1 VKPTQNRDTGWPCL
15 PPPPPV
21 GSGGGRGA
29 ALQALKKAKCPYAA
43 APFTAAA
50 FPEVYRALFDGTA

>member
-1 VKPTQNRDTGWPCL
+1 MIQISCAC
-15 PPPPPV
+15 PPPEVPPPAV
-21 GSGGGRGA
+21 GSGGGRDA